1 MANVFNTHPGL
12 DPITE
17 EEKLEIEDFD
27 AEGER
32 EASVFT
38 LWLNPLDA
46 RSVVNSLFDDLS
58 DGGILL
64 QAYDKVVP
72 AGVNCR
78 HVNQP
83 PPSGGEL
90 MRFKAIENTD
100 YAIEFDKQMRFSLAG
115 VQVAGQRTLGLVW

>member
-12 DPITE
+12 GPITE

-38 LWLNPLDA
+38 LWLNSLDA

-64 QAYDKVVP
+64 QGRTRRRQLSARQP
-72 AGVNCR
+72 AA
-78 HVNQP
+78 
-83 PPSGGEL
+83 GGEL

-100 YAIEFDKQMRFSLAG
+100 YAIEFGKQMRFSLAG
-115 VQVAGQRTLGLVW
+115 VQVAGQRTLRLVW